1 MRKLFLFAL
10 LSVTASAQT
19 FDRISVHGAV
29 GKSLKTWH
37 GQATIQSLNVEFGRA
52 SSPRTDRAFVVAPMS
67 VRQPRSWFGDQ
78 FGDGDE
84 NVAAV
89 SASLLMRRRFR
100 ERSSRA
106 AIYVEA
112 STGPMWAQ
120 RRVPAATSRF
130 NFISQFGAG
139 VELRPQSRTPIVIG
153 YRFGHISNGGYAPR
167 NPGLN
172 VSSLVIGAR
181 FRTGTTRRQ

>member
-1 MRKLFLFAL
+1 MPKLLLLALF
-10 LSVTASAQT
+10 SVTASAQT
-19 FDRISVHGAV
+19 FDSISVVGTGGA
-29 GKSLKTWH
+29 SIKTWH
-37 GQATIQSLNVEFGRA
+37 GQATVQSVNVELSRPWVHRLDVA
-52 SSPRTDRAFVVAPMS
+52 IVLAPMYI
-67 VRQPRSWFGDQ
+67 RQPRSWFGDQ

-84 NVAAV
+84 NVFAV
-89 SASLLMRRRFR
+89 SGSLLARRRFR
-100 ERSSRA
+100 EASNRA
-106 AIYVEA
+106 ALYLEA

-139 VELRPQSRTPIVIG
+139 VELKPQSRMPIVIG

-172 VSSLVIGAR
+172 VSSLVVGAR
-181 FRTGTTRRQ
+181 FRNAMPRRR